1 MLHNR
6 NSTMVQQ
13 KPEGSRLQHQVEEL
27 KRLEELRTTVMC
39 SNSLWYPVQ
48 VRRGCSLEATVL
60 RVLIPQPTGQPQ
72 ELLAE
77 SKSIDPE
84 QAITITIE
92 RVPPGGQM
100 QKRAPMVGCCK
111 PNLSRIHYQIR
122 MESTIKSSR
131 KLKEKTSTFCS
142 RPKTDS
148 VPSKTSWRPS

>member
-1 MLHNR
+1 
-6 NSTMVQQ
+6 
-13 KPEGSRLQHQVEEL
+13 
-27 KRLEELRTTVMC
+27 MC

-48 VRRGCSLEATVL
+48 VRRGCSLEATVQ

-77 SKSIDPE
+77 EVIIQSKSRDPE
-84 QAITITIE
+84 AITITIE

>member
-1 MLHNR
+1 
-6 NSTMVQQ
+6 
-13 KPEGSRLQHQVEEL
+13 
-27 KRLEELRTTVMC
+27 MC

-48 VRRGCSLEATVL
+48 VRRGCSLEATVQ

-77 SKSIDPE
+77 EVIIQSKSRDPE
-84 QAITITIE
+84 AITITIE

-142 RPKTDS
+142 RQKTDS